1 MGVQMHEDRYGV
13 VAVSLTPAGTALG
26 PLTASQTFTVQG
38 LRTSDQILRVT
49 PPSTT
54 AGLAIV
60 GAAVSAADTLQ
71 ITFGNFST
79 GPLTSAS
86 GTYTVFVFRPEA
98 ARASV
103 SAALDS

>member
-13 VAVSLTPAGTALG
+13 VAVSLTPAGTAAG
-26 PLTASQTFTVQG
+26 PLTASQTFTVPG
-38 LRTSDQILRVT
+38 LKTSDMVRVD

-60 GAAVSAADTLQ
+60 GSRVSAVNTLQ
-71 ITFGNFST
+71 LTFGNFST

-86 GTYTVFVFRPEA
+86 GTYNVFVFRPEA
-98 ARASV
+98 VRTSV
-103 SAALDS
+103 SAAIDS

>member
-13 VAVSLTPAGTALG
+13 VQVSLTPAGTASG
-26 PLTASQTFTVQG
+26 PLTASQTFTVPG
-38 LRTSDQILRVT
+38 LKTTDIILHVS

-54 AGLAIV
+54 ASLALV
-60 GAAVSAADTLQ
+60 GYRASAADTLQ

-86 GTYTVFVFRPEA
+86 GTYRVFVFRPEA
-98 ARASV
+98 DRTSV
-103 SAALDS
+103 SAAIDS